1 MPESHFE
8 VGVIV
13 ARRKL
18 KGPWVDHAWL
28 PYAAL
33 PAAAAAAPWTRLSA
47 GDSYED
53 RRPVVLPRDA
63 SPSGDGR
70 TSGVQ

>member
-18 KGPWVDHAWL
+18 KGPWADHAWL
-28 PYAAL
+28 PYGVL
-33 PAAAAAAPWTRLSA
+33 PAAPDAAPAHT
-47 GDSYED
+47 
-53 RRPVVLPRDA
+53 
-63 SPSGDGR
+63 
-70 TSGVQ
+70 